1 MPKSYYAVM
10 PDAKVYRC
18 ASVKQALT
26 IEGAVAASDT
36 DLSEVPTALL
46 VKLHNL
52 VRPERPVVR
61 FSDRATAEKRLE
73 GVLDLLAKPFPGGE
87 AQPKSEE
94 KPSKGKRGEP
104 VVTPMFSKPKGE
116 GAKRGA
122 KPKEISPEMMQEV
135 MRLRKEGN
143 SWDQIVATLNQPKNF
158 IHRARAVMKQ
168 MDPGSVKL
176 LGPGSP
182 GYGSGPKPRPARE
195 PGAPR
200 ARKVAKA
207 ADRGVPVEAF

>member
-73 GVLDLLAKPFPGGE
+73 GVLDLLAKPLPGGE

-122 KPKEISPEMMQEV
+122 KPKEISEEL
-135 MRLRKEGN
+135 LRRTMALRAKGMNWFAIIEELG
-143 SWDQIVATLNQPKNF
+143 QPRNF
-158 IHRARAVMKQ
+158 ILRVRPLMREL
-168 MDPGSVKL
+168 DPTSVKDI
-176 LGPGSP
+176 GPGSP
-182 GYGSGPKPRPARE
+182 NYGKGPKPRPARE

-207 ADRGVPVEAF
+207 ADRGVQVEAF